1 MCAWWRSA
9 QSQSECFMNIRFH
22 DSLIPW
28 RCAPSWLINKAV
40 WLFLMLWTCLPYP
53 HDLFKILYIYDVD
66 LSQLLIEITIIY
78 NNQCHV
84 FLVPVLKNLIS
95 ENVKWHQVCVWL
107 KGKHILLMYIKIV
120 VLESDHFDYSTCQ
133 TSTLVY
139 IKIIDIW
146 NSDEFNTVRIVGFLD
161 VLTLCVMRLLK
172 ILWSLNRINSG
183 IKSKQKY
190 LVYGRGLEPHLTKSK
205 TCFWGMTLISGFW
218 GEKSLFFFFFTFIS
232 ESHIPTFLPLAL
244 ILSRT
249 SWAVLFG
256 LRVLALTCVFRLA

>member
-22 DSLIPW
+22 DSLTPW

-161 VLTLCVMRLLK
+161 VLT

-218 GEKSLFFFFFTFIS
+218 GESLRIRIRIFFFYFHFRIPHPNIS
-232 ESHIPTFLPLAL
+232 APGPNPLPY
-244 ILSRT
+244 
-249 SWAVLFG
+249 
-256 LRVLALTCVFRLA
+256 